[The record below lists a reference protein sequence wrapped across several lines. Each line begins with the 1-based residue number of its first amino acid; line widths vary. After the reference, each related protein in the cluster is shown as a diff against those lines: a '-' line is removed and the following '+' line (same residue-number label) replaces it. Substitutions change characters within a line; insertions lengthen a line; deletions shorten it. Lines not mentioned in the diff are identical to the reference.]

1 MRARGWMALAAGL
14 GLAVLGWWSA
24 GAASAPAD
32 APASGAAAAASAPA
46 SAAVPLRAPYSA
58 AGLKQRDRRLALAQ
72 DRLERAQETLASYR
86 QATVYP
92 PESRPLREHPDQLR
106 PFAPIEQSLPLRRPG
121 QDPAA
126 GVRIVTTQEKVF
138 ASGQETVRLTVAAVD
153 DKGQRLPLTITRAV
167 AFDLPDPRQA
177 AGRPQVAI
185 DFNDAGLGADLLAGD
200 GTYSGLLA
208 PALQGFADYAGTV
221 RVQLELNQDGRMGL
235 VSFDVVYQPL
245 VPAEWG
251 GIREAVVNGSLVF
264 DLQAQVHQAG
274 RYVVNARVVDAR
286 GQPLALLT
294 FNDEVGTG
302 SQRFRLTLF
311 GRLIRDAQ
319 PTFPLAL
326 QDVEGFLLLPD
337 QFPDRAMLPRRAG
350 VVYSSQRYG
359 LDRFSDAEWQSEER
373 SRYLTEY
380 QKDVDQAS
388 QDLAGLGG
396 NGP

>member
-1 MRARGWMALAAGL
+1 MRARVWMALGAGL
-14 GLAVLGWWSA
+14 LAGGLGWWSA
-24 GAASAPAD
+24 GAAPGPGEPTPSAVAAAPAL
-32 APASGAAAAASAPA
+32 PASSAS
-46 SAAVPLRAPYSA
+46 RAPYSA
-58 AGLKQRDRRLALAQ
+58 TGLRQRDRHLALAQ
-72 DRLERAQETLASYR
+72 ERLERAQETLASYR

-106 PFAPIEQSLPLRRPG
+106 PFAPIQQSLPLRRPG
-121 QDPAA
+121 QNPAS
-126 GVRIVTTQEKVF
+126 GVHIVTTQEKVF
-138 ASGQETVRLTVAAVD
+138 ASGAETVKLTVAAVD
-153 DKGQRLPLTITRAV
+153 DNGQRLALTIPRAV

-200 GTYSGLLA
+200 GTHSALLA
-208 PALQGFADYAGTV
+208 PSLQGFADYAGTV
-221 RVQLELNQDGRMGL
+221 RVQVELNQDGRSGM

-251 GIREAVVNGSLVF
+251 GIRESVLNGSLVF
-264 DLQAQVHQAG
+264 DLQAQVRQAG

-302 SQRFRLTLF
+302 AQRFRLTLF

-319 PTFPLAL
+319 PGFPLRL

-350 VVYSSQRYG
+350 VVYTSQRYA

-380 QKDVDQAS
+380 QSDVDRAS

-396 NGP
+396 SGP

>member
-1 MRARGWMALAAGL
+1 MRKRVWMVLGMGLLAAG
-14 GLAVLGWWSA
+14 LGWWSA
-24 GAASAPAD
+24 GAAPSPAEAPAPAAAPSSA
-32 APASGAAAAASAPA
+32 APASSL
-46 SAAVPLRAPYSA
+46 SRAPYSA

-121 QDPAA
+121 QDPAS

-138 ASGQETVRLTVAAVD
+138 ASGAETVKLTVAAVD
-153 DKGQRLPLTITRAV
+153 DNGQRLPLTITRAV

-221 RVQLELNQDGRMGL
+221 RVQLELNQDGRSGM

-251 GIREAVVNGSLVF
+251 GIREAVVDGSLVF

-319 PTFPLAL
+319 PAFPLRL

-380 QKDVDQAS
+380 QNDVDRAS

>member
-1 MRARGWMALAAGL
+1 MRKRVWMALGMGLLAAG
-14 GLAVLGWWSA
+14 LGWWSA
-24 GAASAPAD
+24 GAAPSPAEAPAPAAAPSSA
-32 APASGAAAAASAPA
+32 APASG
-46 SAAVPLRAPYSA
+46 LTRAPYSA
-58 AGLKQRDRRLALAQ
+58 AGLKQRDRRLSLAQ
-72 DRLERAQETLASYR
+72 DRLARAQETLASYR

-106 PFAPIEQSLPLRRPG
+106 PFAPIQQNLPLRRPG
-121 QDPAA
+121 QDPAS

-138 ASGQETVRLTVAAVD
+138 ASGAETVKLTVAAVD
-153 DKGQRLPLTITRAV
+153 DNGQSLPLTIPRAV

-200 GTYSGLLA
+200 GTYSALLA
-208 PALQGFADYAGTV
+208 PSLQGFADYAGTV
-221 RVQLELNQDGRMGL
+221 RVQVELNQNGRSGM

-251 GIREAVVNGSLVF
+251 GIREAVVNGSLAF

-286 GQPLALLT
+286 GQPLALLS

-319 PTFPLAL
+319 PVFPLRL

-380 QKDVDQAS
+380 QKDVDQAT

>member
-1 MRARGWMALAAGL
+1 MRKRVWMALGMGLLAAG
-14 GLAVLGWWSA
+14 LGWWSA
-24 GAASAPAD
+24 GAAPSPAE
-32 APASGAAAAASAPA
+32 ASAPA
-46 SAAVPLRAPYSA
+46 SAPSSATPASSLSRAPYSA

-121 QDPAA
+121 QDPAS

-138 ASGQETVRLTVAAVD
+138 ASGAETVKLTVAAVD
-153 DKGQRLPLTITRAV
+153 DNGQRLPLTITRAV

-221 RVQLELNQDGRMGL
+221 RVQLELNQDGRSGI

-251 GIREAVVNGSLVF
+251 GIREAVVDGSLVF

-350 VVYSSQRYG
+350 VVHTSQRYG

-380 QKDVDQAS
+380 QKDVDRAS

>member
-1 MRARGWMALAAGL
+1 MRKRVWMALGMGLLAAG
-14 GLAVLGWWSA
+14 LGWWSA
-24 GAASAPAD
+24 GAAPSPAE
-32 APASGAAAAASAPA
+32 ASAPA
-46 SAAVPLRAPYSA
+46 SAPSSATPASSLSRAPYSA

-121 QDPAA
+121 QDPAS

-138 ASGQETVRLTVAAVD
+138 ASGAETVKLTVAAVD
-153 DKGQRLPLTITRAV
+153 DNGQRLPLTITRAV

-221 RVQLELNQDGRMGL
+221 RVQLELNQDGRSGI

-251 GIREAVVNGSLVF
+251 GIREAVVDGSLVF

-319 PTFPLAL
+319 PTFPLRL

-350 VVYSSQRYG
+350 VVHTSQRYG

-380 QKDVDQAS
+380 QKDVDRAS

>member
-1 MRARGWMALAAGL
+1 MRKRVWMVLGMGLLAAG
-14 GLAVLGWWSA
+14 LGWWSA
-24 GAASAPAD
+24 GAAPSPAEAPAPAAAPSSA
-32 APASGAAAAASAPA
+32 APASSL
-46 SAAVPLRAPYSA
+46 SRAPYSA

-121 QDPAA
+121 QDPAS

-138 ASGQETVRLTVAAVD
+138 ASGAETVKLTVAAVD
-153 DKGQRLPLTITRAV
+153 DNGQRLPLTITRAV

-221 RVQLELNQDGRMGL
+221 RVQLELNQDGRSGI

-251 GIREAVVNGSLVF
+251 GIREAVVDGSLVF

-319 PTFPLAL
+319 PAFPLRL

-337 QFPDRAMLPRRAG
+337 QFPDRAMLPRRVG
-350 VVYSSQRYG
+350 VVHTSQRYG

-380 QKDVDQAS
+380 QNDVDRAS

>member
-1 MRARGWMALAAGL
+1 MRKRVWMVLGMGLLAAG
-14 GLAVLGWWSA
+14 LGWWSA
-24 GAASAPAD
+24 GAAPSPAEAPAPAAAPSSA
-32 APASGAAAAASAPA
+32 APASSL
-46 SAAVPLRAPYSA
+46 SRAPYSA

-121 QDPAA
+121 QDPAS

-138 ASGQETVRLTVAAVD
+138 ASGAETVKLTVAAVD
-153 DKGQRLPLTITRAV
+153 DNGQRLPLTITRAV

-221 RVQLELNQDGRMGL
+221 RVQLELNQDGRSGM

-251 GIREAVVNGSLVF
+251 GIREAVVDGSLVF

-319 PTFPLAL
+319 PTFPLRL

-380 QKDVDQAS
+380 QNDVDRAS

>member
-1 MRARGWMALAAGL
+1 MRNAL
-14 GLAVLGWWSA
+14 
-24 GAASAPAD
+24 D
-32 APASGAAAAASAPA
+32 C
-46 SAAVPLRAPYSA
+46 YC
-58 AGLKQRDRRLALAQ
+58 
-72 DRLERAQETLASYR
+72 
-86 QATVYP
+86 
-92 PESRPLREHPDQLR
+92 
-106 PFAPIEQSLPLRRPG
+106 
-121 QDPAA
+121 
-126 GVRIVTTQEKVF
+126 
-138 ASGQETVRLTVAAVD
+138 
-153 DKGQRLPLTITRAV
+153 
-167 AFDLPDPRQA
+167 
-177 AGRPQVAI
+177 
-185 DFNDAGLGADLLAGD
+185 
-200 GTYSGLLA
+200 GLLA
-208 PALQGFADYAGTV
+208 PSLQGFADYAGTV
-221 RVQLELNQDGRMGL
+221 RVQVELNQNGRSGM

-251 GIREAVVNGSLVF
+251 GIREAVVNGSLAF

-286 GQPLALLT
+286 GQPLALLS

-319 PTFPLAL
+319 PAFPLRL

-380 QKDVDQAS
+380 QKDVDRAT